1 MNTAEVL
8 IELLKEYQ
16 VEYIFGVPGD
26 TTMVLYD
33 ALYAA
38 RGEIRHIMARDERS
52 AAFMA
57 DAYARL
63 AHKPGITEAPSG
75 GGATYVI
82 PGVAEANGSSVPMIV
97 FTSDVPIT
105 DEGKGTLTTID
116 QQRLL
121 EAATKWSA
129 VVKRPQMLPDIIRRA
144 FRAATSGR
152 GGAVHVVLPEDV
164 LMEEGVINRA
174 PTAIM
179 AEGAINRVP
188 ISTAIMEEGA
198 INRAPTAIYAEP
210 ACRYYPS
217 YRTQAPRALL
227 EGMLDAL
234 WVAQRPV
241 IVAGGGAVLS
251 GAWDEITQ
259 LAETLHIPVATTI
272 NGKGSINEMHPWSIG
287 VIGGNGGRP
296 YANQLLTEA
305 DCIFYLGTK
314 VNSLVTLNSAIPAP
328 GQPVT
333 VLQLDVDP
341 NQLGNNV
348 PATIAACGD
357 IKESLGAL
365 LEIAR
370 SRTMP
375 APGRQW
381 SVQTLEERAAAYWTE
396 VAERAASNDMP
407 IAPQRVIDALWQHT
421 PDDCVI
427 VADPGTMTP
436 FTAAQFRTRRPG
448 RSIVIPRAHA
458 GLGYAL
464 PATVGAAFAR
474 PHERIVG
481 LVGDG
486 SFGMS
491 GTELATIASL
501 HLPITTILFNNGT
514 FGWIK
519 MLQRLYYGQRYL
531 SVDFAGKMDAVSI
544 AEAFGIRGIR
554 ISHPDQLIPAIT
566 DALASNEPTFID
578 VPTKSELEE
587 VPPVHAWQQ
596 ALKSSGAIGG

>member
-1 MNTAEVL
+1 MNTAQILV
-8 IELLKEYQ
+8 ELLKEYG

-26 TTMVLYD
+26 TTMALYD

-38 RGEIRHIMARDERS
+38 RGEITHIMARDERS

-63 AHKPGITEAPSG
+63 AYKPGITEAPSG

-82 PGVAEANGSSVPMIV
+82 PGVAEATGSSVPMIV
-97 FTSDVPIT
+97 FTSDVPVT
-105 DEGKGTLTTID
+105 DEGKGTLTAID

-129 VVKRPQMLPDIIRRA
+129 VVKRPQMLPDTVRKA

-152 GGAVHVVLPEDV
+152 GGAAHVVLPEDV
-164 LMEEGVINRA
+164 LV
-174 PTAIM
+174 
-179 AEGAINRVP
+179 EGAP
-188 ISTAIMEEGA
+188 AS
-198 INRAPTAIYAEP
+198 AIYAEP
-210 ACRYYPS
+210 ACRSYPS
-217 YRTQAPRALL
+217 YRTQAPVESLARI
-227 EGMLDAL
+227 LDAL
-234 WVAQRPV
+234 LRAQRPM

-251 GAWDEITQ
+251 GAWDEITR

-272 NGKGSINEMHPWSIG
+272 NGKGSINEMHVWSAG

-296 YANQLLTEA
+296 YANQLLAEA

-314 VNSLVTLNSAIPAP
+314 VNSLVTLKGTIPAP
-328 GQPVT
+328 GQSVT

-341 NQLGNNV
+341 HELGNNV

-357 IKESLGAL
+357 LKESLAAL
-365 LEIAR
+365 LGIASER
-370 SRTMP
+370 MNGLPQRE
-375 APGRQW
+375 W
-381 SVQTLEERAAAYWTE
+381 SVQMLEERAAPFWAE
-396 VAERAASNDMP
+396 VTQRAGRTDMP
-407 IAPQRVIDALWQHT
+407 VTPQRVIDTLWQHT
-421 PDDCVI
+421 PADVVI

-436 FTAAQFRTRRPG
+436 FTAAQFRTRRAG
-448 RSIVIPRAHA
+448 RSIVIPRAHG

-474 PHERIVG
+474 PSERIVG

-491 GTELATIASL
+491 GMELATIASL
-501 HLPITTILFNNGT
+501 CLPITTILFNNGS

-519 MLQRLYYGQRYL
+519 MLQKLYHGERYL
-531 SVDFAGKMDAVSI
+531 GVDFTGKMDAVAI
-544 AEAFGIRGIR
+544 AEAFGMRGVR
-554 ISHPDQLIPAIT
+554 ITHPDQLAPAIT
-566 DALASNEPTFID
+566 GAMESNEPTFID

-587 VPPVHAWQQ
+587 TPPVHAWQT
-596 ALKSSGAIGG
+596 ALQEEHAP

>member
-1 MNTAEVL
+1 MNTAQVL
-8 IELLKEYQ
+8 VELLKAYR
-16 VEYIFGVPGD
+16 VEHIFGVPGD
-26 TTMVLYD
+26 TSMPFYD

-38 RGEIRHIMARDERS
+38 RDDIKHIMARDERS

-63 AHKPGITEAPSG
+63 SGKPGITEAPSG

-97 FTSDVPIT
+97 FTSDVPVV
-105 DEGKGTLTTID
+105 DEGKGTLTAID

-121 EAATKWSA
+121 QAATKWSA
-129 VVKRPQMLPDIIRRA
+129 VVKRPQMLPDIMRRA

-152 GGAVHVVLPEDV
+152 GGAAHIVLPEDV
-164 LMEEGVINRA
+164 LTGDLLS
-174 PTAIM
+174 PDLYPQ
-179 AEGAINRVP
+179 AECW
-188 ISTAIMEEGA
+188 S
-198 INRAPTAIYAEP
+198 
-210 ACRYYPS
+210 YPS
-217 YRTQAPRALL
+217 YRTQAPLDALSK
-227 EGMLDAL
+227 MLDAL
-234 WVAQRPV
+234 LSAHNPI
-241 IVAGGGAVLS
+241 IVAGGGAMLS
-251 GAWDEITQ
+251 GAWNEITQ
-259 LAETLHIPVATTI
+259 LAEMLYIPVATTI
-272 NGKGSINEMHPWSIG
+272 NGKGSISEMNAWSVG

-296 YANQLLTEA
+296 YANQLLAEA

-314 VNSLVTLNSAIPAP
+314 VNSLVTLGGTIPSPQQAP
-328 GQPVT
+328 I
-333 VLQLDVDP
+333 VLQLDIDP
-341 NQLGNNV
+341 LELGNNV

-357 IKESLGAL
+357 IKESLAAL
-365 LEIAR
+365 LALAGKR
-370 SRTMP
+370 KVTVP
-375 APGRQW
+375 
-381 SVQTLEERAAAYWTE
+381 ERANFTNVLARRARPFWE
-396 VAERAASNDMP
+396 NVAERAACNDVP
-407 IAPQRVIDALWQHT
+407 LAPQRIIDTLWRRT
-421 PDDCVI
+421 PEDVVV

-448 RSIVIPRAHA
+448 RSVVIPRAHG

-464 PATVGAAFAR
+464 PATVGAYFAR
-474 PHERIVG
+474 PQERIVG

-501 HLPITTILFNNGT
+501 RLPITLILFNNGS

-519 MLQRLYYGQRYL
+519 MLQRLYYGEHYL
-531 SVDFAGKMDAVSI
+531 GVDFTSKMDAVAI

-554 ISHPDQLIPAIT
+554 ISDAEQL
-566 DALASNEPTFID
+566 DGALTAALSSDEPVFID

-596 ALKSSGAIGG
+596 ALRNEIAPH

>member
-1 MNTAEVL
+1 MNTAQVL
-8 IELLKEYQ
+8 VELLKEYQ

-26 TTMVLYD
+26 TTMPLYD

-38 RGEIRHIMARDERS
+38 RNEITHIMARDERS

-57 DAYARL
+57 DSYARL
-63 AHKPGITEAPSG
+63 SHKPGITEAPSG

-82 PGVAEANGSSVPMIV
+82 PGVAEANGSSVPLIV

-105 DEGKGTLTTID
+105 GEGKGTLTAID

-121 EAATKWSA
+121 QAATKWSV
-129 VVKRPQMLPDIIRRA
+129 VVKRPQMLPDIVRRA
-144 FRAATSGR
+144 FRVATSGR
-152 GGAVHVVLPEDV
+152 GGAVHIVLPEDV
-164 LMEEGVINRA
+164 LEEEA
-174 PTAIM
+174 PGTDIA
-179 AEGAINRVP
+179 AD
-188 ISTAIMEEGA
+188 
-198 INRAPTAIYAEP
+198 P
-210 ACRYYPS
+210 ACRFYPS
-217 YRTQAPRALL
+217 YRTQAPAAAL

-234 WVAQRPV
+234 LAAQRPV

-251 GAWDEITQ
+251 GAWNEITR
-259 LAETLHIPVATTI
+259 LAEILHIPVATTI
-272 NGKGSINEMHPWSIG
+272 NGKGSINETHPWSIG

-296 YANQLLTEA
+296 YANQLLSEG

-314 VNSLVTLNSAIPAP
+314 VNTLVTLNGTIPAP
-328 GQPVT
+328 GQQVT
-333 VLQLDVDP
+333 ILQLDVDP
-341 NQLGNNV
+341 YELGNNV

-357 IKESLGAL
+357 LKESLAAL
-365 LEIAR
+365 LAIADSRHISAPLRAWSTEALAQRAQPFWAEAAAR
-370 SRTMP
+370 S
-375 APGRQW
+375 
-381 SVQTLEERAAAYWTE
+381 
-396 VAERAASNDMP
+396 ASNDVP
-407 IAPQRVIDALWQHT
+407 IAPQRVIDALWRHT
-421 PDDCVI
+421 PDNVVV

-448 RSIVIPRAHA
+448 RSVVIPRAHG

-501 HLPITTILFNNGT
+501 RLPITLILFNNGS

-519 MLQRLYYGQRYL
+519 MLQRLYYGERYL
-531 SVDFAGKMDAVSI
+531 SVDFAGKMDAVGI
-544 AEAFGIRGIR
+544 AEAFGIRGVR
-554 ISHPDQLIPAIT
+554 ITHPDQLVPALT
-566 DALASNEPTFID
+566 DALASNEPVFID

-587 VPPVHAWQQ
+587 TPPVHAWQQ
-596 ALKSSGAIGG
+596 ALEREQTKAMQRPR

>member
-1 MNTAEVL
+1 MMNTAQVL
-8 IELLKEYQ
+8 VELLKEYR
-16 VEYIFGVPGD
+16 VEHIFGVPGD
-26 TTMVLYD
+26 TSMGLYD

-63 AHKPGITEAPSG
+63 AHKTGITEAPSG

-164 LMEEGVINRA
+164 LMEEG
-174 PTAIM
+174 
-179 AEGAINRVP
+179 
-188 ISTAIMEEGA
+188 A
-198 INRAPTAIYAEP
+198 INRASTAIYAEP
-210 ACRYYPS
+210 ACRFYPS

-234 WVAQRPV
+234 WAAQRPV

-259 LAETLHIPVATTI
+259 IAETLHIPVATTI

-296 YANQLLTEA
+296 YANQLLSEA
-305 DCIFYLGTK
+305 DCIFYLGKK
-314 VNSLVTLNSAIPAP
+314 VNSLVTLTSTLPAP
-328 GQPVT
+328 GQSVT
-333 VLQLDVDP
+333 VLQIDVDP
-341 NQLGNNV
+341 NELGNNV

-357 IKESLGAL
+357 IKESIAAL
-365 LEIAR
+365 LEIAS

-381 SVQTLEERAAAYWTE
+381 SVQTLEQRAAAYWTE
-396 VAERAASNDMP
+396 
-407 IAPQRVIDALWQHT
+407 
-421 PDDCVI
+421 
-427 VADPGTMTP
+427 
-436 FTAAQFRTRRPG
+436 
-448 RSIVIPRAHA
+448 
-458 GLGYAL
+458 
-464 PATVGAAFAR
+464 
-474 PHERIVG
+474 
-481 LVGDG
+481 
-486 SFGMS
+486 
-491 GTELATIASL
+491 
-501 HLPITTILFNNGT
+501 
-514 FGWIK
+514 
-519 MLQRLYYGQRYL
+519 
-531 SVDFAGKMDAVSI
+531 
-544 AEAFGIRGIR
+544 
-554 ISHPDQLIPAIT
+554 
-566 DALASNEPTFID
+566 
-578 VPTKSELEE
+578 
-587 VPPVHAWQQ
+587 
-596 ALKSSGAIGG
+596 

>member
-1 MNTAEVL
+1 MNTAQLLVA
-8 IELLKEYQ
+8 LLKEYG
-16 VEYIFGVPGD
+16 VEHIFGVPGD

-38 RGEIRHIMARDERS
+38 RGEITHIMARDERS

-63 AHKPGITEAPSG
+63 SHKPGITEAPSG

-82 PGVAEANGSSVPMIV
+82 PGVAEATGSSVPMIV

-105 DEGKGTLTTID
+105 DEGKGTLTAID

-121 EAATKWSA
+121 QAATKWSA
-129 VVKRPQMLPDIIRRA
+129 VVKRPQMLPDIVRKA

-152 GGAVHVVLPEDV
+152 GGAAHVVLPEDV
-164 LMEEGVINRA
+164 LMEDA
-174 PTAIM
+174 P
-179 AEGAINRVP
+179 P
-188 ISTAIMEEGA
+188 
-198 INRAPTAIYAEP
+198 PAIYAES
-210 ACRYYPS
+210 ACRHYPS
-217 YRTQAPRALL
+217 YRTQAPTASLAA
-227 EGMLDAL
+227 MLDAL
-234 WVAQRPV
+234 LTARRPM

-251 GAWDEITQ
+251 GAWDEITR

-272 NGKGSINEMHPWSIG
+272 NGKGSINEMHAWSVG

-296 YANQLLTEA
+296 YANQLMAEA
-305 DCIFYLGTK
+305 DYILYLGTK
-314 VNSLVTLNSAIPAP
+314 VNSLVTLKGTIPAP
-328 GQPVT
+328 GQSVT

-341 NQLGNNV
+341 NELGNNV

-357 IKESLGAL
+357 LKESLVAL
-365 LEIAR
+365 LEMAHHRIT
-370 SRTMP
+370 S
-375 APGRQW
+375 APQRQW
-381 SVQTLEERAAAYWTE
+381 SVQTLEQRAVPFWAE
-396 VAERAASNDMP
+396 VAERAKQNDVP
-407 IAPQRVIDALWQHT
+407 ISPRRVIDTLWRHT
-421 PDDCVI
+421 PDDVVV

-436 FTAAQFRTRRPG
+436 FTAAQFRTRRAG
-448 RSIVIPRAHA
+448 RSIVIPRAHG

-474 PHERIVG
+474 PRERIVG

-501 HLPITTILFNNGT
+501 RLPITTILFNNGS

-519 MLQRLYYGQRYL
+519 MLQRLYYGERYL
-531 SVDFAGKMDAVSI
+531 GVDFTGKMDAVAI
-544 AEAFGIRGIR
+544 AEAFGIRGVR
-554 ISHPDQLIPAIT
+554 ITHPDQLASAIA
-566 DALASNEPTFID
+566 DALTSDEPVFID

-596 ALKSSGAIGG
+596 ALQR

>member
-1 MNTAEVL
+1 
-8 IELLKEYQ
+8 
-16 VEYIFGVPGD
+16 
-26 TTMVLYD
+26 
-33 ALYAA
+33 
-38 RGEIRHIMARDERS
+38 MARDERS

-82 PGVAEANGSSVPMIV
+82 PGVAEANGSSVPMLV
-97 FTSDVPIT
+97 FTSDIPVI
-105 DEGKGTLTTID
+105 DEGKGTLTAID

-121 EAATKWSA
+121 QAATKWSA
-129 VVKRPQMLPDIIRRA
+129 VVKRPQMLPDIVRRA

-164 LMEEGVINRA
+164 LMEEA
-174 PTAIM
+174 PH
-179 AEGAINRVP
+179 
-188 ISTAIMEEGA
+188 
-198 INRAPTAIYAEP
+198 TAIYAEP
-210 ACRYYPS
+210 ACRCYPS
-217 YRTQAPRALL
+217 YRTQAPRGSL

-234 WVAQRPV
+234 LAAQRPV

-251 GAWDEITQ
+251 GAWDEITR
-259 LAETLHIPVATTI
+259 LAEILHIPVATTI
-272 NGKGSINEMHPWSIG
+272 NGKGSINEMHAWSAG

-296 YANQLLTEA
+296 YANQLLAEA

-314 VNSLVTLNSAIPAP
+314 VNSLITLKGTIPAP
-328 GQPVT
+328 GRSVT

-341 NQLGNNV
+341 NELGNNV
-348 PATIAACGD
+348 PTAIAACGD
-357 IKESLGAL
+357 LKESLAAL
-365 LEIAR
+365 LEIASGR
-370 SRTMP
+370 NTT
-375 APGRQW
+375 APSRQW
-381 SVQTLEERAAAYWTE
+381 SVQALAERAAAYWAE
-396 VAERAASNDMP
+396 VAERSACNDVP
-407 IAPQRVIDALWQHT
+407 IAPQRVIDALWRHT
-421 PDDCVI
+421 PGDVVV

-448 RSIVIPRAHA
+448 RSIVIPRAHG

-474 PHERIVG
+474 PHERVVG

-501 HLPITTILFNNGT
+501 HLPITIILFNNGS

-519 MLQRLYYGQRYL
+519 MLQRLYYGERYL
-531 SVDFAGKMDAVSI
+531 GVDFTGKMDAAAI
-544 AEAFGIRGIR
+544 AEAFGIRGVR
-554 ISHPDQLIPAIT
+554 ISDPEQLIPAIT
-566 DALASNEPTFID
+566 DALASNEPVFID

-587 VPPVHAWQQ
+587 VPPVHAWQVASKGWAQ
-596 ALKSSGAIGG
+596 KP